1 MKTFPMF
8 IKVAGRSIVIVGGG
22 EQAAQK
28 CRLALK
34 TEADIH
40 VVAERLDPELAALEA
55 AGRISRYSGP
65 VDPAVFAGAA
75 LVFVATGC
83 RGADAAAAM
92 LARATGALVNVVD
105 APDLSDAFTPSIVDR
120 DPVVVAIG
128 TEGTAPVLGR
138 QIRAKIEEM
147 LEPGLGGLA
156 TLAGRLR
163 GYAGQRLGPAARRAL
178 WRWVFSGA
186 PRAVHARGN
195 ERQAATLIKAA
206 IADGGPPD
214 LTVGMVS
221 LVGAGPG
228 SRDLITL
235 RGAQRLQEADVIL
248 YDRLADPDLLELAR
262 RDAERIAVGKAPG
275 TVSWPQDRI
284 NALMVSLA
292 LAGRTVVRL
301 KCGDPGIF
309 ARGAEE
315 AAALDAAGIPW
326 EIVPGVTA
334 ASAAAAVAG
343 GFLTE
348 RGTVDT
354 VVLTTGRLKDPADA
368 PGRADTSDWADTPDW
383 QGQLRPGTMMA
394 VYMGVANAGRI
405 ERRLLDAGHSED
417 IDVTIVCAAG
427 TPRQRVVQA
436 TLGRLSET
444 IASEKV
450 CSPAMLFIRRPKETV
465 SVATHDAAD
474 TSVTMLRPCA

>member
-8 IKVAGRSIVIVGGG
+8 IKVAGRPVVVVGSG
-22 EQAAQK
+22 EKAAQK

-34 TEADIH
+34 TEAHILLI
-40 VVAERLDPELAALEA
+40 AERPNPELAALVA
-55 AGRISRYSGP
+55 AGRVARHQGA
-65 VDPAVFAGAA
+65 VEPAVFSGAA

-83 RGADAAAAM
+83 RGADAATAV
-92 LARATGALVNVVD
+92 LARGVGALVNVVD

-138 QIRAKIEEM
+138 QIRSKIEEI

-163 GYAGQRLGPAARRAL
+163 GFAGQRLAPPARRAL

-186 PRAVHARGN
+186 PRVVHARGN
-195 ERQAATLIKAA
+195 EGEAASLIEAA

-214 LTVGMVS
+214 STLGTVS

-228 SRDLITL
+228 GRDLITL

-248 YDRLADPDLLELAR
+248 YDRLADPDLLDLAR

-292 LAGRTVVRL
+292 RAGRTVVRL

-334 ASAAAAVAG
+334 ASAAAAAAG
-343 GFLTE
+343 AFLTE
-348 RGTVDT
+348 RGAVDT
-354 VVLTTGRLKDPADA
+354 LVLTTGQLRDP
-368 PGRADTSDWADTPDW
+368 ADTPDW
-383 QGQLRPGTMMA
+383 EVQLRPGTMMA
-394 VYMGVANAGRI
+394 VYMGVAGAGRI
-405 ERRLLDAGHSED
+405 AGRLLAAGHPED
-417 IDVTIVCAAG
+417 TDVTIVCAAG
-427 TPRQRVVQA
+427 ARAQRIVR
-436 TLGRLSET
+436 TSLGRLSAT
-444 IASEKV
+444 IAAERV
-450 CSPAMLFIRRPKETV
+450 ANPAVLFIRRPKAAFPDQ
-465 SVATHDAAD
+465 SLAPDDATLP
-474 TSVTMLRPCA
+474 MLRSCA